1 MGKRC
6 DCYTQQA
13 TLLVVSRE
21 ICLQIVERG
30 FFMDWKREQQ
40 QVQAQQQAQQLPR
53 AQVAQGMPPGAVT
66 IAAAPPTP
74 APQPQQ
80 QSSYLEA
87 LASRNAQVR
96 SSLQNN

>member
-1 MGKRC
+1 M
-6 DCYTQQA
+6 
-13 TLLVVSRE
+13 
-21 ICLQIVERG
+21 ERRP
-30 FFMDWKREQQ
+30 FNYNDHD
-40 QVQAQQQAQQLPR
+40 QQLPR
-53 AQVAQGMPPGAVT
+53 AQVAQGMPPGAVP